1 MPLEVIMPALGMAQD
16 SGLVV
21 AWRKSP
27 GDSVNEG
34 DALFEV
40 ETDKATMEV
49 EAQGSGY
56 LTDVRAKAGDEVP
69 VGQTIAL
76 ISETREGG
84 DIGGITEEPRTEGV
98 AESES
103 ASQAAVRQSP
113 VSSTISRAVA
123 KEAAGNGGRT
133 LASPKARRIALE
145 RGIELRD
152 LLGSGVSEPIHA
164 NDVLEF
170 SGVRR
175 AAVTN
180 AYLAAI
186 VSDAEFVETI
196 SGLQSSDPE
205 MTAGKFAA
213 ILAVGAAGA
222 AGIGARIAIRLER
235 IGEGS
240 QTLIDL
246 DLPWR
251 ETAPQQTPQVPDLVL
266 RDLTGTRWTALHQ
279 FAVTTPTLTLASGN
293 GLLSIRLDYQRGTL
307 DDSSAMALISGFA
320 ERLEAPL
327 RQLL

>member
-21 AWRKSP
+21 AWHKSP

-34 DALFEV
+34 DVLFEV

-56 LTDVRAKAGDEVP
+56 LSDVRAKAGDEVP

-84 DIGGITEEPRTEGV
+84 DPGDIVQDAGSDGV
-98 AESES
+98 AGPED
-103 ASQAAVRQSP
+103 ASYTAFKQPP
-113 VSSTISRAVA
+113 VSSTISRTAAEEV
-123 KEAAGNGGRT
+123 AGNDGRT

-152 LLGSGVSEPIHA
+152 LLGNGVNQPIHA

-170 SGVRR
+170 SKARR
-175 AAVTN
+175 TDVTN
-180 AYLAAI
+180 AYLAAM
-186 VSDAEFVETI
+186 VSDADFVKTI
-196 SGLQSSDPE
+196 SGLQSGDPE
-205 MTAGKFAA
+205 MTAGRFAA
-213 ILAVGAAGA
+213 ILAVGAARV
-222 AGIGARIAIRLER
+222 AGIGNRISIRLER

-240 QTLIDL
+240 KTLIDP
-246 DLPWR
+246 DIPWR
-251 ETAPQQTPQVPDLVL
+251 ETAPQQAPRVPDLVL
-266 RDLTGTRWTALHQ
+266 RDLTGTRWTAFHQ
-279 FAVTTPTLTLASGN
+279 FAVTAPTLTLASGS
-293 GLLSIRLDYQRGTL
+293 GLVSIRLDYRRGTL
-307 DDSSAMALISGFA
+307 DDSSAMTLVSGFA
-320 ERLEAPL
+320 ERVETPL